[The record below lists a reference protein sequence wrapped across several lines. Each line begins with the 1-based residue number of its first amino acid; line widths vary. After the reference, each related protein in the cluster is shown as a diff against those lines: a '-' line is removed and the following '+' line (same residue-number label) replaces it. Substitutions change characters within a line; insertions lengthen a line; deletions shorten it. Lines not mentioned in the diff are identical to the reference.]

1 MNRVLADLRAFGK
14 QYMRSKI
21 GAFFTFIFPILL
33 ILLFGAIYNQAGTTT
48 FDLPVQ
54 DLDGTRMSTD
64 FVNALNNTTVVRVA
78 VIPADTDIREYVR
91 AHSLDLA
98 LAIPAGFQEDVIDAV
113 LLGGGMVNVTL
124 YGDPSQ
130 ATFGMAQGV
139 IGAVAEQMNF
149 YLTGARPVI
158 GMAMESVASE
168 TFRYIDYF
176 LPGIVGMTAMTNA
189 LFTMTSVCAEYRTRK
204 YFKLLGTTTLTK
216 AEWLASKILWFSLIL
231 TLSLFA
237 TVAVGMAVWNVQVRI
252 DAVSLALIVTGA
264 VLFTS
269 MGMVLGSVI
278 KDPESGVALANAIGF
293 PMMFLSGSFFPL
305 EAMPEYLRNVSLAL
319 PLTYLN
325 NGLRDAMVYQNLEPA
340 LVNLGILG
348 ILAVGFFVLA
358 AKVMSWKQR

>member
-1 MNRVLADLRAFGK
+1 
-14 QYMRSKI
+14 
-21 GAFFTFIFPILL
+21 
-33 ILLFGAIYNQAGTTT
+33 
-48 FDLPVQ
+48 
-54 DLDGTRMSTD
+54 
-64 FVNALNNTTVVRVA
+64 
-78 VIPADTDIREYVR
+78 
-91 AHSLDLA
+91 
-98 LAIPAGFQEDVIDAV
+98 
-113 LLGGGMVNVTL
+113 
-124 YGDPSQ
+124 
-130 ATFGMAQGV
+130 
-139 IGAVAEQMNF
+139 
-149 YLTGARPVI
+149 
-158 GMAMESVASE
+158 
-168 TFRYIDYF
+168 
-176 LPGIVGMTAMTNA
+176 
-189 LFTMTSVCAEYRTRK
+189 
-204 YFKLLGTTTLTK
+204 
-216 AEWLASKILWFSLIL
+216 
-231 TLSLFA
+231 
-237 TVAVGMAVWNVQVRI
+237 MAVWNVQVRI